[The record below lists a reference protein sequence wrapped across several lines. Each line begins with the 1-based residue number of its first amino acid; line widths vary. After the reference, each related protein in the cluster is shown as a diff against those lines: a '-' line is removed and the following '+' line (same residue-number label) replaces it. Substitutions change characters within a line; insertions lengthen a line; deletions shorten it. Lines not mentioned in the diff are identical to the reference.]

1 MERWEK
7 MDGETEVGEGER
19 KREGWDYGERKRV
32 REVEWYRMWKGVRQ
46 KDENIASLS
55 NSQVQSTI
63 NRVCMC
69 EVRARREGGGGLKE
83 DSWASRIS

>member
-1 MERWEK
+1 MGK
-7 MDGETEVGEGER
+7 DGWGDRGRGRER

-32 REVEWYRMWKGVRQ
+32 REVEWYRMWKAVRQ

-63 NRVCMC
+63 NRVCMF
-69 EVRARREGGGGLKE
+69 EVRARGEGGGG
-83 DSWASRIS
+83 